1 MCRGEYW
8 NMTAF
13 HDSLAHV
20 CFESFAIER
29 AMGKWNV
36 KTFQN
41 MMSDSKSQYTQ
52 TLHAIYL

>member
-1 MCRGEYW
+1 MI
-8 NMTAF
+8 AF

-20 CFESFAIER
+20 MFWKFLQLKEPWASE
-29 AMGKWNV
+29 ML

-52 TLHAIYL
+52 TLHAICL